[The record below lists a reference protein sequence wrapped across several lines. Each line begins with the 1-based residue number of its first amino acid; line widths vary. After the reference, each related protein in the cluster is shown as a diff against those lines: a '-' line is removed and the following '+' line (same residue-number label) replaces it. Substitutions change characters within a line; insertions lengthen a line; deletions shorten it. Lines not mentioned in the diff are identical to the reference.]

1 MSKGFVAC
9 CLFILNF
16 CLLTFEP
23 RSNKAFPF
31 LHRIKDIYS
40 FEREGQHVIVTASS
54 DGYIKMWNLDLNKV
68 GLLNCLLP
76 AWKNIRQPKLQTV
89 LLQRLLLNKW
99 GSLTRNLGVL
109 CSVQERRVCL
119 RTCFHVLVWVCI
131 FNAFWT
137 TYTIWWYYGDLI
149 SSLCKAVLLFGLTWP
164 AFWPPNHL
172 GLRSKDCCK
181 LLLRW
186 WLPLLF

>member
-23 RSNKAFPF
+23 CSNKAFPF

-54 DGYIKMWNLDLNKV
+54 DGYIKMWDLDLNKV

-131 FNAFWT
+131 FNAFLN
-137 TYTIWWYYGDLI
+137 DLYNLMI
-149 SSLCKAVLLFGLTWP
+149 LWGSHLLFVESRASVRTYLASLLTV
-164 AFWPPNHL
+164 
-172 GLRSKDCCK
+172 
-181 LLLRW
+181 
-186 WLPLLF
+186 